1 MRTLRFVELAE
12 DGRTLILAPDV
23 PQAIDNGERYT
34 LTIDERLRAASR
46 GDVSRLGQIEI
57 DLGAD
62 LSPREIQTRI
72 RAGESAEQVAAAA
85 GMRLERVERYAYP
98 VLQERSRMVEQAHKA
113 RVRLRDS
120 QPQLPLF
127 EFAAERL
134 AVMGASDSR
143 WDACR
148 TGANWEIRLAWR
160 AGHRSGTTRWEYDLA
175 TRSVS
180 PLDNETSEFTE
191 GTRLVRVVNE
201 GAVNEG
207 AVNEGTANEDAG
219 PEEELPEHDTKPVSV
234 PPITR
239 KSDRRG
245 YRGAPVDVL
254 LGGADSLPSASEDPE
269 GDARAHDPRARI
281 PSWEDIVFGV
291 RRPG

>member
-23 PQAIDNGERYT
+23 PQAIDNGERYE

-46 GDVSRLGQIEI
+46 GDISRLGQIEI
-57 DLGAD
+57 DVGAD
-62 LSPREIQTRI
+62 LPPREIQSRI
-72 RAGESAEQVAAAA
+72 RAGESTEQVAAAS
-85 GMRLERVERYAYP
+85 GMRMERVERYAYP
-98 VLQERSRMVEQAHKA
+98 VLQERTRMVEQAHTA

-120 QPQLPLF
+120 QPALPLV

-148 TGANWEIRLAWR
+148 SGPNWEIRLAWR
-160 AGHRSGTTRWEYDLA
+160 AGHKSGTTRWEYDVA

-180 PLDNETSEFTE
+180 PIDAETSEFAE
-191 GTRLVRVVNE
+191 GTRLVRVVDE
-201 GAVNEG
+201 GA
-207 AVNEGTANEDAG
+207 AG
-219 PEEELPEHDTKPVSV
+219 GDDQMPAHDTNPLSV

-239 KSDRRG
+239 KGAGRN

-254 LGGADSLPSASEDPE
+254 LGGSGSLPPTTSDDPE